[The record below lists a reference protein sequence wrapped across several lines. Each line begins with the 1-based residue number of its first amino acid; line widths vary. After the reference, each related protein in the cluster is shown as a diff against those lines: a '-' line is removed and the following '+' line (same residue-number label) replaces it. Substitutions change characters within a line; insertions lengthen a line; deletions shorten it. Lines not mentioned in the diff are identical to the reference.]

1 MSASTIPTAPVSLSA
16 IQSEFGGSNPIS
28 LSEYYRLTNSGGI
41 VVPPFAN
48 STGTY
53 GTIPTSGE
61 ISLGQFRNASQ
72 GIAFPVY
79 FALAQVGSDPY
90 YGVDISSTTGGFVAP
105 GVNIGAGISLLNVQS
120 YQDEFN
126 GSVGTLFYLNGNTT
140 GSSATIFNHTNGRSR
155 TLNTATS
162 IIYNVASNYTF
173 YGFNEGTGPGGVGV
187 PQRWPNDGA
196 TTNSF
201 LGSPTTWNMTGVVP
215 PGIASGGST
224 FYTAYLRAF

>member
-48 STGTY
+48 YTGIY
-53 GTIPTSGE
+53 GTIPTSGQ
-61 ISLGQFRNASQ
+61 ISLGDFRNSSQ
-72 GIAFPVY
+72 GIAFPVA
-79 FALAQVGSDPY
+79 FACTSVGSDPY
-90 YGVDISSTTGGFVAP
+90 FEVTIDSPTGGFVAP
-105 GVNIGAGISLLNVQS
+105 GVNIGAGLSLLNVLS
-120 YQDEFN
+120 YQDELN
-126 GSVGTLFYLNGNTT
+126 GTVGTLLYLNGNTT

-162 IIYNVASNYTF
+162 IIYNVASNFTF
-173 YGFNEGTGPGGVGV
+173 YGFSEGTGPPGIGFLE
-187 PQRWPNDGA
+187 RWPNDGA
-196 TTNSF
+196 TIYSF
-201 LGSPTTWNMTGVVP
+201 LGSPTTWNMTGSVP
-215 PGIASGGST
+215 PTEVPNNA